1 MLVLAKTLRTL
12 RNNWKKSVFFTV
24 LGGYGVIY
32 VKNYLETQELMRKYC
47 QKAAVYGKESIP
59 TNLSPRHVTV
69 ILNPSANKRKAAV
82 EFEKYCAPLLH
93 LAGISVDIKKTE
105 SEGHAKTLIDSI
117 VGTDAIVVAGG
128 DGTLLE
134 VVTGLFRKT
143 NDNSENLLPLGVLPL
158 GKNNSVA
165 KVYFPWH
172 NKVEKV
178 KALAEATMAVIEET
192 IKPMDIMKIE
202 IIDENTTKP
211 VYAVGQLKWGAY
223 RDAEAKKDSYWY
235 FGPMKNYATYIFNGL
250 KSSISWD
257 CKATIDYSAPC
268 EGCAHCYKKKTANQS
283 GGWFSRFVKEDPEK
297 IKYSRIHNPECDI
310 LHEKKITT
318 SDLTLFTTNILPNA
332 KEEKDI
338 SKIIVEI
345 GPEHVDYFDFIKNG
359 IRKEKG
365 EKMELQ
371 EIIEAKML
379 EINPESNKNAMFSID
394 NESYEVKPIKVTLLP
409 KTLKMFC
416 RRDVINA

>member
-1 MLVLAKTLRTL
+1 MLVVAKTVRTL

-32 VKNYLETQELMRKYC
+32 VKNYLQTQELMRQYC
-47 QKAAVYGKESIP
+47 QKAAAYGKESIP

-69 ILNPSANKRKAAV
+69 ILNPSANKRRAAV
-82 EFEKYCAPLLH
+82 EFEKFCAPLLH

-117 VGTDAIVVAGG
+117 IGTDAIVVAGG

-134 VVTGLFRKT
+134 VVTGLFRTT
-143 NDNSENLLPLGVLPL
+143 NENSENLLPLGVLPL

-172 NKVEKV
+172 NQVEKV

-202 IIDENTTKP
+202 ILDGNTTKP

-235 FGPMKNYATYIFNGL
+235 FGPMKNYATYIFNG
-250 KSSISWD
+250 
-257 CKATIDYSAPC
+257 
-268 EGCAHCYKKKTANQS
+268 
-283 GGWFSRFVKEDPEK
+283 
-297 IKYSRIHNPECDI
+297 
-310 LHEKKITT
+310 
-318 SDLTLFTTNILPNA
+318 
-332 KEEKDI
+332 
-338 SKIIVEI
+338 
-345 GPEHVDYFDFIKNG
+345 
-359 IRKEKG
+359 
-365 EKMELQ
+365 
-371 EIIEAKML
+371 
-379 EINPESNKNAMFSID
+379 
-394 NESYEVKPIKVTLLP
+394 
-409 KTLKMFC
+409 
-416 RRDVINA
+416 

>member
-1 MLVLAKTLRTL
+1 
-12 RNNWKKSVFFTV
+12 
-24 LGGYGVIY
+24 
-32 VKNYLETQELMRKYC
+32 MRRYC

-69 ILNPSANKRKAAV
+69 ILNPSANKRKAAAD
-82 EFEKYCAPLLH
+82 FEKYCAPLLH

-117 VGTDAIVVAGG
+117 IGTDALVVAGG

-134 VVTGLFRKT
+134 VLTGLFRKT
-143 NDNSENLLPLGVLPL
+143 NENSENLLPLGVLSL

-172 NKVEKV
+172 NKVERV

-192 IKPMDIMKIE
+192 IKPMGIMKIE
-202 IIDENTTKP
+202 ILDENNTKP

-223 RDAEAKKDSYWY
+223 RDAEAKKDSYSY

-250 KSSISWD
+250 KRNISWD
-257 CKATIDYSAPC
+257 CKATIDYGAPC

-283 GGWFSRFVKEDPEK
+283 GGWFSRFRKQDNTEK

-318 SDLTLFTTNILPNA
+318 ADLTLFTTNTLPTI
-332 KEEKDI
+332 KEEKAI

-345 GPEHVDYFDFIKNG
+345 GPEHVDYFDLIKNG
-359 IRKEKG
+359 IRKEKR

-379 EINPESNKNAMFSID
+379 AINPESNKNAMFSID

-409 KTLKMFC
+409 KTLKMF
-416 RRDVINA
+416 